1 MNLPKA
7 IYCTSFFICLFINF
21 QKMVSEYQIVPGI
34 GLDAVERAGS
44 KRGKWGK
51 TKIGKVMNQKNNHT
65 LWHVLYR
72 KWTESI
78 YKVRAYES
86 VFRKER
92 AFWGD
97 TFELNLGKWERVSS
111 AKTRGR
117 GNSILEDSKE
127 KMIWIFEKH
136 KADQYSWSKM
146 REEGRR
152 GIR

>member
-72 KWTESI
+72 K
-78 YKVRAYES
+78 
-86 VFRKER
+86 
-92 AFWGD
+92 
-97 TFELNLGKWERVSS
+97 
-111 AKTRGR
+111 
-117 GNSILEDSKE
+117 
-127 KMIWIFEKH
+127 
-136 KADQYSWSKM
+136 
-146 REEGRR
+146 
-152 GIR
+152 